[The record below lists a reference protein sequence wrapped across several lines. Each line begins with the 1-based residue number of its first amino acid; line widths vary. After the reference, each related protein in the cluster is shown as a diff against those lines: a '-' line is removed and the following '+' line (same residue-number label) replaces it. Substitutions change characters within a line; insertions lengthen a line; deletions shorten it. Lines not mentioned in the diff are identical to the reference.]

1 MPYALS
7 AVLVPIHVVEICGNL
22 REHEAREHEAR
33 EHDCAA
39 QKNRNF
45 SLKNAQKIDSAKNFT
60 LTLPHIRFF

>member
-1 MPYALS
+1 MPDALS

-22 REHEAREHEAR
+22 R

-60 LTLPHIRFF
+60 LTLPPIRYF